1 MSESQAE
8 LPKAVVKRI
17 IKEKLSTTGPNGERK
32 DVTLQK
38 DALLAVSE
46 SAKVF
51 LNYLTTT
58 ANDICKEK
66 KRQTIS
72 ADDVLQALQDLEFPE
87 MVEPLKEALEG
98 KQTNRRCRGWNS
110 KPAKGCL
117 TKHVWCRFCVNL
129 RITNAYIHFVEMN

>member
-1 MSESQAE
+1 MSDSQAE

-17 IKEKLSTTGPNGERK
+17 IKEKLSTSGPNGERK
-32 DVTLQK
+32 DISLQK

-51 LNYLTTT
+51 LNYLTMT

-87 MVEPLKEALEG
+87 LVEPLKEALEG
-98 KQTNRRCRGWNS
+98 EIATTLAHGSWTSVYESQ
-110 KPAKGCL
+110 
-117 TKHVWCRFCVNL
+117 
-129 RITNAYIHFVEMN
+129 